1 MGEKIK
7 MGNEQEKTQLF
18 NDFKDMVEKFKEK
31 LASYKELRLSFA
43 KEVLHDYK
51 ITDMSSLI
59 PDVDDY
65 SDKTLYVKSVINA
78 TSELWGLDYTSELDF
93 YEYDDEFT
101 KVIDEVFTLFE
112 PTDYFDE
119 CVFKEYQPLLETAND
134 ELTRLNAK
142 ITKAGFQLLR
152 EQFVD

>member
-1 MGEKIK
+1 M
-7 MGNEQEKTQLF
+7 
-18 NDFKDMVEKFKEK
+18 
-31 LASYKELRLSFA
+31 RLSFA

-65 SDKTLYVKSVINA
+65 SDKTLYVKSVIDS
-78 TSELWGLDYTSELDF
+78 TSKLWMQDYASELDF
-93 YEYDDEFT
+93 YEYENEFT
-101 KVIDEVFTLFE
+101 SVIDEVFTLFE

-119 CVFKEYQPLLETAND
+119 CIFKEYQPLLETAND

-142 ITKAGFQLLR
+142 ITKKGFGFLKA
-152 EQFVD
+152 

>member
-1 MGEKIK
+1 

-31 LASYKELRLSFA
+31 LTSYKELRLSFA

-51 ITDMSSLI
+51 ITDMSFSI

-65 SDKTLYVKSVINA
+65 NDKALYVKAALDA
-78 TSELWGLDYTSELDF
+78 TSELWMLDYASEKDF
-93 YEYDDEFT
+93 YEYENEFT
-101 KVIDEVFTLFE
+101 SVIDEVFTLFE

-119 CVFKEYQPLLETAND
+119 CIFKEYEQPLKSAND

-142 ITKAGFQLLR
+142 ITKKGFEFLKA
-152 EQFVD
+152 

>member
-1 MGEKIK
+1 MEEKIN
-7 MGNEQEKTQLF
+7 MENEQEKTQLF
-18 NDFKDMVEKFKEK
+18 NDFKYMVEKFKEK
-31 LASYKELRLSFA
+31 LTSYKELRLSFA

-78 TSELWGLDYTSELDF
+78 TSELWGLDYASGLDF

-119 CVFKEYQPLLETAND
+119 CIFKEYEQPLKSAND
-134 ELTRLNAK
+134 ELTHLNAK
-142 ITKAGFQLLR
+142 IIKKGFEFLKA
-152 EQFVD
+152 

>member
-31 LASYKELRLSFA
+31 LTSYKKLRLSFA

-119 CVFKEYQPLLETAND
+119 CVFKEYKQPLKSAND

-142 ITKAGFQLLR
+142 ITKKGFEFLKA
-152 EQFVD
+152 

>member
-1 MGEKIK
+1 

-31 LASYKELRLSFA
+31 LTSYKELRLSFA

-119 CVFKEYQPLLETAND
+119 CVFKEYKQPLKSAND

-142 ITKAGFQLLR
+142 IIKKGFEFLKA
-152 EQFVD
+152 